1 MSVLARLGSLR
12 AGEPEKRTL
21 TESAFVP
28 PPAVGV
34 LDDYVGVHRAMSVM
48 TVMACV
54 RLLADTIASLPWKV
68 YRRDAK
74 GIPVEV
80 RPQPAII
87 RQPWPGFDLFQY
99 KWQMVTSLALRGNFY
114 GLITSRGPND
124 YPTAVMPL
132 HPDVVFLER
141 RPDILRWF
149 DPVYRVMGEAIPTND
164 MLHVRRFTM
173 PGEPWGLSPVRQ
185 AAVAIGM
192 NLAAEEYGYR
202 WFKESANP
210 SGMLCTDQDLDDGAV
225 LQAQQQWIKSHQ
237 GRKLPAV
244 LANGFKF
251 APLSIKPEESQFL
264 ATRQFQRSEICI
276 MYGVPP
282 ILIGDTKETTA
293 WGTGV
298 EQINLAAVAY
308 TFRAWTTCIESVF
321 SNMLPGG
328 QFVKFDFS
336 ALLRGDIKARFD
348 AYKTAL
354 MSFWITPNEVR
365 AQEEMEPL
373 KEGGDEPLQPVN
385 YVPLGFEPMAGGVI
399 SKPLTVSTPV
409 GRPGTTPPQPLPGK
423 PITGGEFGP
432 GNNQPVTPVGA
443 PAPRNGNARG

>member
-1 MSVLARLGSLR
+1 MSVLARLRQPG
-12 AGEPEKRTL
+12 AVEQRTL
-21 TESAFVP
+21 TTSAFVP

-34 LDDYVGVHRAMSVM
+34 LDDYVGVHQAMSVM

-54 RLLADTIASLPWKV
+54 RLLSDTIASLPWKV

-74 GIPVEV
+74 NVPIEV
-80 RPQPAII
+80 TPQPALI
-87 RQPWPGFDLFQY
+87 RTPFPGMDLFQY
-99 KWQMVTSLALRGNFY
+99 KQLMVISLALRGNFY
-114 GLITSRGPND
+114 GLITARDNRD
-124 YPTAVMPL
+124 NPTAVLPL

-149 DPVYRVMGEAIPTND
+149 DPVYRVMGEKQSTHD

-202 WFKESANP
+202 YFKESATP
-210 SGMLCTDQDLDDGAV
+210 SGLLCSDQDLDDTAV

-251 APLSIKPEESQFL
+251 QGLSINPEESQFL

-321 SNMLPGG
+321 SDMLPGG
-328 QFVKFDFS
+328 QFVRFDFNS
-336 ALLRGDIKARFD
+336 LLRGDIKTRFE
-348 AYKTAL
+348 AYDKAL
-354 MSFWITPNEVR
+354 KAFWITPNEVR
-365 AQEEMEPL
+365 SFEEMEPL
-373 KEGGDEPLQPVN
+373 ENGDEPLQPAN
-385 YVPLGFEPMAGGVI
+385 YVPLGFEPMAGGVLT
-399 SKPLTVSTPV
+399 KPLTVSAPV
-409 GRPGTTPPQPLPGK
+409 GKPGTAPQQPLPGK
-423 PITGGEFGP
+423 PLVGGEFGN
-432 GNNQPVTPVGA
+432 GQPVGA
-443 PAPRNGNARG
+443 PAAANGKARG